1 MQRDDSNRPLGEQF
15 QALQR
20 RSIYPA
26 IAIPAIML
34 LAVYL
39 AFAIEPRYRATGT
52 IMLEQTTIPDDLI
65 RTTVAT
71 YADQQIEIVRRRVLT
86 NSTLKELVREV
97 DPYPDR
103 PDLTADDK
111 ADLISENTEIER
123 VDPVTLKTL
132 DESTAFSIHYHN
144 PDPQRARDVADEL
157 VDMFLTYNQRTR
169 TERASETFEF
179 LNVRSREL
187 GESIREMEQRLAKF
201 KGQYGDALPE
211 AQGRNLASLDQ
222 TQRDLDGVMRQL
234 RMAQEQESILQL
246 QLRQI
251 SPSMSAPVGD
261 WRMELAKLKAE
272 LAAAEQRYTEDHPDV
287 RRLRRAIADLA
298 AAGSSTESAATGSPD
313 NPDYLRVK
321 SQLDATQREIAA
333 LSASA
338 SRARGQIARYSGQI
352 RMAPNVEREYAQL
365 SREYAIGQDQFRD
378 IQEKLRDASIAR
390 ALESQQRGERFA
402 LIRSPS
408 VPGSPH
414 SPNRLGII
422 LLGLVLSIGIS
433 AGLVAFVES
442 ADPTVRGSRDVRA
455 LTSLPLIS
463 AVPIMR
469 TSRDQRVRTLAWT
482 SASIAV
488 LVAAALVAYTVIS
501 AVGPSG

>member
-1 MQRDDSNRPLGEQF
+1 MQSDDSNRPLGEQF

-26 IAIPAIML
+26 IVIPAIML

-39 AFAIEPRYRATGT
+39 AFALTPRYRATGT

-65 RTTVAT
+65 RTTVAS

-86 NSTLKELVREV
+86 NSTLQRLVREQ
-97 DPYPDR
+97 DPYPER
-103 PDLTADDK
+103 
-111 ADLISENTEIER
+111 ADLSDSEKAELISDNTEIER

-144 PDPQRARDVADEL
+144 PDPRLARDIADRL

-169 TERASETFEF
+169 AERASETFEF

-187 GESIREMEQRLAKF
+187 GESIRELEQRLAKF
-201 KGQYGDALPE
+201 KTEYGDALPE

-222 TQRDLDGVMRQL
+222 TQRDLEGTMGQL
-234 RMAQEQESILQL
+234 RMVQEQESILRL
-246 QLRQI
+246 QLREI
-251 SPSMSAPVGD
+251 SPSIAAPVGD
-261 WRMELAKLKAE
+261 WRMELAKLKGE

-298 AAGSSTESAATGSPD
+298 AAGQSSESAVVGTPD

-338 SRARGQIARYSGQI
+338 GRARAQIARYSGQL
-352 RMAPNVEREYAQL
+352 RMAPNVERQYAQL
-365 SREYAIGQDQFRD
+365 SREYEISQDQFRD
-378 IQEKLRDASIAR
+378 IQEKLRDASLAR
-390 ALESQQRGERFA
+390 TLESQQRGERFT

-408 VPGSPH
+408 IPGSPY

-422 LLGLVLSIGIS
+422 LLGFVLAIGLS

-442 ADPTVRGSRDVRA
+442 ADPTVRGSRDIRA

-469 TSRDQRVRTLAWT
+469 TTRDQRTRTMAWT

-488 LVAAALVAYTVIS
+488 LVAAALVAYTVIT
-501 AVGPSG
+501 AVGS